1 MSHSDPKFIRAGLRL
16 ANLLARG
23 ELLGKVVSQQVGHF
37 LGVHRDGKEIS
48 LQQITLFVDQVA
60 HLFGGFDALCNHAQV
75 ESARQGENRID
86 DRGTVRAAKI
96 GNEALIDFQGV
107 NWETLEVTQG

>member
-23 ELLGKVVSQQVGHF
+23 ELLGKVVSQQVGHV

-60 HLFGGFDALCNHAQV
+60 HLFGGFDAF
-75 ESARQGENRID
+75 GD
-86 DRGTVRAAKI
+86 
-96 GNEALIDFQGV
+96 DFQIQLACPLQSRAG
-107 NWETLEVTQG
+107 